1 MAASDPQLWK
11 SRRRWSIL
19 NKVHPTW
26 KRKISSPYCHYKW
39 KVGLPEV
46 PQHLYPMAPVRPGGK
61 GGGSLRATCAGVA
74 STAKTGETWLTLI
87 VDDLLLPLLQLVLQI
102 IFTAVHY
109 YTDLCSYF
117 SYLLF
122 LKHLSTEMQTRHL
135 WLHKSVVKVPS
146 SMQIG
151 LVQFQ
156 LFYKLVVTCSV
167 FLVYHW
173 DI

>member
-1 MAASDPQLWK
+1 MKHIKQSSSHMKKKDISTILSLEMK
-11 SRRRWSIL
+11 SGSSWGTPALVPNGSSQAGWQRWWIFEGRLCGSCFHCKNRRDF
-19 NKVHPTW
+19 
-26 KRKISSPYCHYKW
+26 
-39 KVGLPEV
+39 
-46 PQHLYPMAPVRPGGK
+46 
-61 GGGSLRATCAGVA
+61 
-74 STAKTGETWLTLI
+74 WLTLI